1 MWLVRCHHGG
11 REATCGPSRARGR
24 ALVADRVDVLLAEYT
39 RTSEVQKLLV
49 DIRFRL
55 LALVPT
61 LTAIGV
67 SVLKEQRDLRLGVGV
82 LGLVVTLG
90 VVMYEIRNS
99 QIHDAAVHR
108 IKNLS
113 VWLDLPAGGL
123 RPAPFRLLG
132 VAMVWHDRA
141 LGIIHGACMGAWA
154 ALVAYSLP
162 GWPRERE
169 WLLAG
174 VAVAVAAVVY
184 EEIIRINKASQ
195 KSLVDVLPPSGQG
208 DQDVGDRTAH

>member
-1 MWLVRCHHGG
+1 M
-11 REATCGPSRARGR
+11 
-24 ALVADRVDVLLAEYT
+24 ADRVDVLLAEYN
-39 RTSEVQKLLV
+39 RASEVQKLLV

-123 RPAPFRLLG
+123 RPAQFRLLG
-132 VAMVWHDRA
+132 VAKVWHDRA
-141 LGIIHGACMGAWA
+141 LGMIHGASMGAWA
-154 ALVAYSLP
+154 ALVAYSVP

-169 WLLAG
+169 WLVAG

-184 EEIIRINKASQ
+184 EEIIRINKAFQVVARRRPAPLGHRDQ
-195 KSLVDVLPPSGQG
+195 KVD
-208 DQDVGDRTAH
+208 DRTTPWPQRIDLAA